1 MIKSKNDP
9 LSTMRHSAAHV
20 LAAAV
25 LKLYPKTKL
34 GIGPAIENGFY
45 YDFEFEKPLS
55 KEDLPKIEKEMAK
68 IVKSNFPFIKKTAS
82 LAEAKKLFKNQPYKQ
97 ELIKDLESR
106 GEKEVSLYQSGDFID
121 LCGGP
126 HLQSTGK
133 IGSFKLLSL
142 AGAYWRG
149 SEKNPML
156 TRIYGSAF
164 PTKKE
169 LENHLAQLAAA
180 EERDHRLLGKKLDLF
195 SFHPDAAPGDIFWH
209 PKGYFLMK
217 KLIEFWRQEHEKQGY
232 GEVRTP
238 EILKNKVWRQSGHL
252 KSFAEKMYQVKTP
265 DTNSWDACVKPMNC
279 DGGIMIY
286 QSKLRSYRDLPL
298 RLGEIGI
305 VHRFEASGE
314 LHGIIRPRE
323 FTQDDAHIFCRPDQV
338 EEEIEKVINLCF
350 YFYKA
355 YGLKLDHLELSTRP
369 EKSIG
374 SDAIWEKAEKI
385 MGKVLKESG
394 RPYQIN
400 PGEGAFYGPKIDFH
414 LRDSLGRTWQCSTIQ
429 LDFAQPENFNLSYID
444 EKGKKKRPV
453 MIHRV
458 IYGSL
463 ERFLGILI
471 ESYGGAFPLWLS
483 PVQAKIIPISNK
495 ELSYSRNAFEKLKE
509 NNLRVELDDRSQTA
523 SAKIRQAQEE
533 KIPYMIIIGQKEEKN
548 QTINIRTREG
558 KILGEKKLEDF
569 IKKAKREEA
578 EKKDKN

>member
-1 MIKSKNDP
+1 
-9 LSTMRHSAAHV
+9 
-20 LAAAV
+20 
-25 LKLYPKTKL
+25 
-34 GIGPAIENGFY
+34 
-45 YDFEFEKPLS
+45 
-55 KEDLPKIEKEMAK
+55 
-68 IVKSNFPFIKKTAS
+68 
-82 LAEAKKLFKNQPYKQ
+82 
-97 ELIKDLESR
+97 
-106 GEKEVSLYQSGDFID
+106 
-121 LCGGP
+121 
-126 HLQSTGK
+126 
-133 IGSFKLLSL
+133 L

-149 SEKNPML
+149 KEKNSML
-156 TRIYGSAF
+156 TRIYGTAF
-164 PTKKE
+164 PTEEE

-265 DTNSWDACVKPMNC
+265 NSRSWDACVKPMNC

-298 RLGEIGI
+298 RLGEIGV

-323 FTQDDAHIFCRPDQV
+323 FTQDDAHIFCTPDQV
-338 EEEIEKVINLCF
+338 EEEIKKIINLCF
-350 YFYKA
+350 YFYKT
-355 YGLKLDHLELSTRP
+355 YELELDHLELSTRP

-374 SDAIWEKAEKI
+374 SRLIWEKAEKI
-385 MGKVLKESG
+385 MKKVLEESG
-394 RPYQIN
+394 VSYQVN

-429 LDFAQPENFNLSYID
+429 LDFAQPENFNLFYID
-444 EKGKKKRPV
+444 KQGKKKRPV

-471 ESYGGAFPLWLS
+471 ESCGGAFPFWLS
-483 PVQAKIIPISNK
+483 PVQAKIIPISDK
-495 ELSYSRNAFEKLKE
+495 ELSYSRNVFEKLRE

-533 KIPYMIIIGQKEEKN
+533 KVPYMLIIGQKEEKN
-548 QTINIRTREG
+548 QTVNIRSREG
-558 KILGEKKLEDF
+558 KILGEVKLEDF
-569 IKKAKREEA
+569 LKKAK
-578 EKKDKN
+578 KKEGKRG

>member
-1 MIKSKNDP
+1 
-9 LSTMRHSAAHV
+9 MRHSAAHV

-25 LKLYPKTKL
+25 LKLYPQTRL

-55 KEDLPKIEKEMAK
+55 KEDLPKIEAQMAK
-68 IVKSNFPFIKKTAS
+68 IIKKDFPFIKKTAS
-82 LAEAKKLFKNQPYKQ
+82 LAEAKKIFKNQPYKL
-97 ELIKDLESR
+97 ELIEDLEGR
-106 GEKEVSLYQSGDFID
+106 GEKEVSLYQSGDFLD
-121 LCGGP
+121 LCAGP
-126 HLQSTGK
+126 HVESTGK
-133 IGSFKLLSL
+133 IGSLKLLSL

-156 TRIYGSAF
+156 TRIYGTVF
-164 PTKKE
+164 PTKEE
-169 LENHLAQLAAA
+169 LENYLHQIAAA

-195 SFHPDAAPGDIFWH
+195 SFHPDAAPGDVFWH

-217 KLIEFWRQEHEKQGY
+217 KLIEFWREEHEKQDY

-238 EILKNKVWRQSGHL
+238 EILKNEVWRQSGHL
-252 KSFAEKMYQVKTP
+252 KSFADKMYQIKTP
-265 DTNSWDACVKPMNC
+265 DSESWDACIKPMNC

-286 QSKLRSYRDLPL
+286 QGKLRSYRDLPL
-298 RLGEIGI
+298 RLAEIGV

-323 FTQDDAHIFCRPDQV
+323 FTQDDAHIFCTPNQV
-338 EEEIEKVINLCF
+338 EEEIKKIIDLCF
-350 YFYKA
+350 YFYKV
-355 YGLKLDHLELSTRP
+355 YELKLDHLELSTRP

-374 SDAIWEKAEKI
+374 ADSTWEKAEKI
-385 MGKVLKESG
+385 MKKVLKESG
-394 RPYQIN
+394 VPYQIN

-429 LDFAQPENFNLSYID
+429 LDFAQPENFNLFYID

-471 ESYGGAFPLWLS
+471 ENCGGAFPFWLA
-483 PVQAKIIPISNK
+483 PVQAKIIPISDR
-495 ELSYSRNAFEKLKE
+495 EISYSIGILGKLKE
-509 NNLRVELDDRSQTA
+509 GGLRAELDDRSQSA

-533 KIPYMIIIGQKEEKN
+533 KIPYMIIVGQKEEKN

-558 KILGEKKLEDF
+558 KILGEKKLAAWIES
-569 IKKAKREEA
+569 IAPLAKAPSLC
-578 EKKDKN
+578 